1 MLFAL
6 IFFVFWMVVGAFLA
20 IHVSVL
26 FGDLGLDWMVMAAFL
41 AIRVSV
47 LFGDLGFGWMIMTAF
62 LAIRV
67 SVLFGDFGFC
77 WMVVAAFLAI
87 RVSMLF
93 WFMVTRTFF
102 TIRMHVLFWCMMV
115 MRTLLS
121 IFVDVFSLLRIM
133 VVIATTLTMVV
144 NMIVIVT
151 SWSVIVSATLTRS
164 MSMVV
169 QVFWV
174 QNAHLYEIEN
184 QTKPWNLKHCQPID
198 LFIPKESLSCLN
210 TQPYWNSPNKQNWNN
225 CADNLRSVISKA
237 VLTVAVLFRNFQS
250 YDWNSD
256 SQRIRCQMGCIGHN
270 CNGVGV
276 NPPHNLYTYKQ
287 NCYKHDAYQLPH
299 CLLVCLLVSKFFLFK
314 ERQLLYQIFFNHD
327 LTWSEGWL
335 LINSVD
341 E

>member
-6 IFFVFWMVVGAFLA
+6 IVLVFWMVVGAFLA

-26 FGDLGLDWMVMAAFL
+26 FGDLGLGWMVIAAFL

-47 LFGDLGFGWMIMTAF
+47 LFGDLGFGWMIMTAL

-67 SVLFGDFGFC
+67 SVLFGDLGFC

-102 TIRMHVLFWCMMV
+102 TIRMHVLFWCMV

-121 IFVDVFSLLRIM
+121 IFVDVLSLLRIM
-133 VVIATTLTMVV
+133 VVIATTLTMVM

-174 QNAHLYEIEN
+174 QNAHLYEIKN

-198 LFIPKESLSCLN
+198 LFIPEESLSCLN

-270 CNGVGV
+270 CNRVGV

-287 NCYKHDAYQLPH
+287 NGYKHDAYQLPH
-299 CLLVCLLVSKFFLFK
+299 CLLVCLLVFKFFLFK